1 MKEGES
7 KGGPMGRSG
16 KGRREVNC
24 FNDIL
29 DFTVE
34 GKEMTE
40 EDIEADLENTSIFS
54 CLPAVAEVAPTI
66 R

>member
-1 MKEGES
+1 M
-7 KGGPMGRSG
+7 
-16 KGRREVNC
+16 NC
-24 FNDIL
+24 FNDNL